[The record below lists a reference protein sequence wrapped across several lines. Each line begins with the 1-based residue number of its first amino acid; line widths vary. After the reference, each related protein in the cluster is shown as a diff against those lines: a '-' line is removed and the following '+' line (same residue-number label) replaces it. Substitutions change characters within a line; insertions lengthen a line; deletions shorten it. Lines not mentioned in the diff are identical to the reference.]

1 MLKNYFNIAIR
12 NLWRTKG
19 FSFINITGLAVGM
32 ASAILIFL
40 WIYNELSYDQFHKN
54 KDYLYQAWNRGVFD
68 SKLQCWNSTPK
79 ILGPTLK
86 EEYPEVAETA
96 RGLSRWFVT
105 VAGENKM
112 STKALITDPAFL
124 SMFTFPFV
132 KGDEKTALNDVHSIV
147 LTEKMAAKMFG
158 REEAMNKEI
167 RIDNDF

>member
-1 MLKNYFNIAIR
+1 MLRNYLNIAIR

-86 EEYPEVAETA
+86 EEYPEIAEIA
-96 RGLSRWFVT
+96 RGLSR
-105 VAGENKM
+105 
-112 STKALITDPAFL
+112 
-124 SMFTFPFV
+124 
-132 KGDEKTALNDVHSIV
+132 
-147 LTEKMAAKMFG
+147 
-158 REEAMNKEI
+158 
-167 RIDNDF
+167 